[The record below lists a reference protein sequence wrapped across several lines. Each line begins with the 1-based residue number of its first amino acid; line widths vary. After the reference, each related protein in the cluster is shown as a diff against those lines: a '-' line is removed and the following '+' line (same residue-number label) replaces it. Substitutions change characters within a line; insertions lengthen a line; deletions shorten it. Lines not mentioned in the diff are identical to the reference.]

1 MRTTYSTLIAAATV
15 ALLSAC
21 ATNEPAP
28 SSSAA
33 APTAAKTEA
42 TSTPTTAS
50 TTPAQSTMKI
60 TPVPFKEGTVAVF
73 TKTGTTLE
81 QADVDYL
88 AQYAS
93 TFKKA
98 KAIQVVGYCLRK
110 DNVKGAQQVA
120 LARATA
126 VRNELIKLGV
136 AGSKV
141 TLKFNTEED
150 RHSVSVML
158 D

>member
-1 MRTTYSTLIAAATV
+1 MRIPYSALIATTTL

-28 SSSAA
+28 SSSVA
-33 APTAAKTEA
+33 APTTTKNEAAA
-42 TSTPTTAS
+42 G
-50 TTPAQSTMKI
+50 PAQSTMKV

-98 KAIQVVGYCLRK
+98 KAIQVIGYCLRK